1 MRACARSR
9 WQEYLWQENKGRV
22 MRVFVLTVVTM
33 VAFAANSVLNRVAI
47 VDGGMDA
54 TVFGAIRLVAGAVML
69 AALVVVQRKG
79 FALGGPVRAIGVAS
93 LLTYIFGFSLA
104 YQALDA
110 GIGALVLFGVVQ
122 VTMFLVAVLR
132 GEDVPSRRFLGAG
145 IAAVGLVWLLWPSET
160 LQLPL
165 GSVVAMAVSGVGWGV
180 YSLAGQGAKDATQS
194 TAMNFIL
201 AAPFGLLALLFVTD
215 MGVITPLGIIMAVIS
230 GAVTSGLGYAL
241 WYAVLPSLGA
251 SRAAVAQL
259 TVPVIA
265 MAGGMLF
272 LSEALTL
279 RFVLSS
285 VLVLGGV
292 WVSTSGGKRKS

>member
-1 MRACARSR
+1 MRAF
-9 WQEYLWQENKGRV
+9 L
-22 MRVFVLTVVTM
+22 LTVVTM

-54 TVFGAIRLVAGAVML
+54 AVFGSLRLLAGAVML
-69 AALVVVQRKG
+69 AVLVLMQGKG
-79 FALGGPVRAIGVAS
+79 FALGGRARWIGVGS

-132 GEDVPSRRFLGAG
+132 GEDVPAQRFLGAG
-145 IAAVGLVWLLWPSET
+145 VAVAGLVWLLWPSES
-160 LQLPL
+160 LHLPL
-165 GSVVAMAVSGVGWGV
+165 GATLAMALAGVGWGI
-180 YSLAGQGAKDATQS
+180 YSLAGQGARDATQS

-201 AAPFGLLALLFVTD
+201 AAPIGLLALVFVPDVGAVTSF
-215 MGVITPLGIIMAVIS
+215 GVLVAVIS

-241 WYAVLPSLGA
+241 WYAVLPALGA

-279 RFVLSS
+279 RFALSS

-292 WVSTSGGKRKS
+292 WISATAAKRSS

>member
-1 MRACARSR
+1 MERPFFVAKGGMPSARIFGAREIAMRI
-9 WQEYLWQENKGRV
+9 L
-22 MRVFVLTVVTM
+22 VLTLVTM

-54 TVFGAIRLVAGAVML
+54 AVFGALRLAAGAVML
-69 AALVVVQRKG
+69 AVLVAWQGKG
-79 FALGGPVRAIGVAS
+79 FALGGRARAVGVAS
-93 LLTYIFGFSLA
+93 LLAYIFGFSLA

-110 GIGALVLFGVVQ
+110 GVGALILFGVVQ
-122 VTMFLVAVLR
+122 VTMFVAALTR
-132 GEDVPSRRFLGAG
+132 GDDVPAQRMLGAG
-145 IAAVGLVWLLWPSET
+145 IAVAGLAWLLWPSEALT
-160 LQLPL
+160 LPIGAVGL
-165 GSVVAMAVSGVGWGV
+165 MAAAGVGWGI

-201 AAPFGLLALLFVTD
+201 AAPVGLAAMFLLPDWGVLSVTGVALATV
-215 MGVITPLGIIMAVIS
+215 S

-241 WYAVLPSLGA
+241 WYAIIPSLGA

-265 MAGGMLF
+265 MGGGMVF
-272 LSEALTL
+272 LAEDLTI
-279 RFVLSS
+279 RFVICS

-292 WVSTSGGKRKS
+292 ALSIRKG